1 MDWQKIHRLKIRT
14 LRDIKNLLLGTYRS
28 SFKGKGLEFEEVR
41 EYVAGDDV
49 REIDW
54 NVTAKTGTPYVKL
67 FREERE
73 LTLFLVVD
81 VSLSNQFAHTDQSK
95 QQLLAEIGALL
106 AFSANQN
113 QDRVGL
119 LLFSDRV
126 ELFLRPKKSLKHVLR
141 IVRELLF
148 FSPQGRGTDLGG
160 ALEFLG
166 KVARKPTMCFLLS
179 DFCVPIPQKELGVLA
194 KKHELMAFQVTDS
207 YERRLPPLD
216 TFLVFRELESEVIS
230 FADTHSFNLV
240 KRDEEQAQERQKA
253 LVASLHKQGVAHVE
267 FMTGYPCLPKLV
279 RFFQTRTGHF
289 ASNPRNDNRGH
300 RR

>member
-1 MDWQKIHRLKIRT
+1 MDWQRVHRLKIRT
-14 LRDIKNLLLGTYRS
+14 LRDVKNLLLGAYRS

-81 VSLSNQFAHTDQSK
+81 VSWSNRFAHTDQSK

-106 AFSANQN
+106 AFSAKQN

-148 FSPQGRGTDLGG
+148 FSPQGHGTDLRG

-166 KVARKPTMCFLLS
+166 KVARKRAICFLLS
-179 DFCVPIPQKELGVLA
+179 DFCAPIPQKELGILA

-216 TFLVFRELESEVIS
+216 AFLVLREVESEAIS
-230 FADTHSFNLV
+230 FADTHSLRLL
-240 KRDEEQAQERQKA
+240 KKEEEQAQERQKT
-253 LVASLHKQGVAHVE
+253 LVAILRKKGIAHLE
-267 FMTGYPCLPKLV
+267 LMTGDPCLPKLL
-279 RFFQTRTGHF
+279 RFFQTRIGI
-289 ASNPRNDNRGH
+289 
-300 RR
+300 

>member
-14 LRDIKNLLLGTYRS
+14 LRDVKSLLLGAYRS

-41 EYVAGDDV
+41 EYVTGDDV

-81 VSLSNQFAHTDQSK
+81 VSLSNRFAHTEQSK

-106 AFSANQN
+106 TFSAKQN

-119 LLFSDRV
+119 LLFSDRI
-126 ELFLRPKKSLKHVLR
+126 ELFLRPKKSLKNALR

-148 FSPQGRGTDLGG
+148 FSPQGHGTDLRC

-166 KVARKPTMCFLLS
+166 KVVRKPAICFLLS
-179 DFCVPIPQKELGVLA
+179 DFLTPLPQKELGILA
-194 KKHELMAFQVTDS
+194 KKHELMALQVADS

-216 TFLVFRELESEVIS
+216 AFLAFREVESEKIS
-230 FADTHSFNLV
+230 FADTRSLRV
-240 KRDEEQAQERQKA
+240 LEVEERLARERQKA
-253 LVASLHKQGVAHVE
+253 LVEELKKQGVAHLE
-267 FMTGYPCLPKLV
+267 LMTGQPSLPKLI
-279 RFFQTRTGHF
+279 RFFQTRG
-289 ASNPRNDNRGH
+289 SR
-300 RR
+300 